1 MCLCSSS
8 VVNSYQAGLRF
19 QTPSFVAESCAALG
33 FGPARNAIAHTAQV
47 IYNSW
52 LSSHRTKT
60 HAQACKSAHMNCC
73 GTSKPRKSGG
83 HPGSRAYHEEPEPV
97 EPPNSPTWKLPPFP
111 APALPPLTR
120 QNKVIITCSQFM
132 EEPEE
137 AAKLKR
143 QILNGSG
150 EALSVVFG
158 ELHATSTI

>member
-1 MCLCSSS
+1 MRCGPSASIRPRAS
-8 VVNSYQAGLRF
+8 GTIADAARVVY
-19 QTPSFVAESCAALG
+19 
-33 FGPARNAIAHTAQV
+33 I
-47 IYNSW
+47 SW
-52 LSSHRTKT
+52 LSSYKPQL
-60 HAQACKSAHMNCC
+60 HAHARRYTTMNCC
-73 GTSKPRKSGG
+73 GPPAKSG
-83 HPGSRAYHEEPEPV
+83 PSPRVKQEPDEIL
-97 EPPNSPTWKLPPFP
+97 PPDSPTWKLPPFP

-158 ELHATSTI
+158 EMHTTFIVCVVHTKLSSDLFFLRVAFI